1 MSQSDFR
8 AALLNADAPVPAGLF
23 TPDGAPA
30 TRRFNVYRNNV
41 AVGLT
46 EALETAFPV
55 VRKLVGD
62 TFFKAMAGV
71 YLRNHPPTSPLMM
84 FYGDQTPSFLK
95 GFKPVQHLAYLP
107 DIARLEIALRES
119 YHAADAAPITAETF
133 AALAPDAF
141 ARARVAFAPA
151 VRLLSSR
158 HPLYGIWAANA
169 LADAPPI
176 VKAPE
181 DVLVTR
187 RSFDPK
193 PHRLDRATA
202 TFVATLLRGDP
213 ISAAIASARAVD
225 IGFDLGGALGLLLS
239 EGAITDIT

>member
-1 MSQSDFR
+1 MSQTAFR
-8 AALLNADAPVPAGLF
+8 AAVLNAEAPVPDGLV
-23 TPDGAPA
+23 TPEGAPA

-41 AVGLT
+41 AVSLT

-84 FYGDQTPSFLK
+84 FYGTEMPSFLK
-95 GFKPVQHLAYLP
+95 GFKPVKHLTYLP
-107 DIARLEIALRES
+107 DVARLEIALREA
-119 YHAADAAPITAETF
+119 YHAADAVPITAEAF
-133 AALAPDAF
+133 AALSPDAF
-141 ARARVAFAPA
+141 ARARVTVAPA

-158 HPLYGIWAANA
+158 FPLYGIWAANA

-187 RSFDPK
+187 RGFDPK

-202 TFVATLLRGDP
+202 TFVATLLRRDP
-213 ISAAIASARAVD
+213 ISGAIAAARAID
-225 IGFDLGGALGLLLS
+225 SDFDLGGALGLLLS
-239 EGAITDIT
+239 EGAVTNLS